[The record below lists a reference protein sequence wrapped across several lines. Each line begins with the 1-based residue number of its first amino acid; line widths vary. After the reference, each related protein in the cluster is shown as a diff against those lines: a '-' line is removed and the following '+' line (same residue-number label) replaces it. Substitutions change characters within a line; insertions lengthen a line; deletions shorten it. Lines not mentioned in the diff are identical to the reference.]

1 MHNPIDFSQARFK
14 HLNWKF
20 RIRNFLDGKEL
31 LTMEQAV
38 SHQHCDLGRW
48 YYADGKAKYGHL
60 QEMKEFE
67 SEHQALHDMV
77 KEIIQLQESG
87 KKAKSELKYKEVLK
101 SSDTIVRLLND
112 AEGKINKT
120 ADLSKGKLFIN

>member
-31 LTMEQAV
+31 LTKEQAV
-38 SHQHCDLGRW
+38 SHQHCDLGKW
-48 YYADGKAKYGHL
+48 YYADGKAKYGYL
-60 QEMKEFE
+60 QEMKDFE
-67 SEHQALHDMV
+67 LEHKALHDTV
-77 KEIIQLQESG
+77 KEIIQLKESG
-87 KKAKSELKYKEVLK
+87 RNVESELKYKEILK
-101 SSDTIVRLLND
+101 ASDTIVRLLND
-112 AEGKINKT
+112 AELKINMS